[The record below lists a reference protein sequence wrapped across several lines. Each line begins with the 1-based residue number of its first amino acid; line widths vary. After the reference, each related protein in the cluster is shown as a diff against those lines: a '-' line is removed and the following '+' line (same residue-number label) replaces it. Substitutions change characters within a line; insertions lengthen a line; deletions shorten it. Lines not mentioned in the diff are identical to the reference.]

1 MADVAGRK
9 SQLHGWERVVLVL
22 FGGFLAGNDLRPT
35 ALTTT
40 LQVVGWVVIL
50 AAVGVVE
57 ILMALY
63 YRTKQCERAAS
74 DPGDGG
80 GQRPSA

>member
-1 MADVAGRK
+1 M
-9 SQLHGWERVVLVL
+9 LVL

-50 AAVGVVE
+50 ATVGVVE
-57 ILMALY
+57 ILMAVY
-63 YRTKQCERAAS
+63 YRTKQMRARS
-74 DPGDGG
+74 
-80 GQRPSA
+80 

>member
-1 MADVAGRK
+1 MADSAGTK

-22 FGGFLAGNDLRPT
+22 FGGFLAGNDLGPT
-35 ALTTT
+35 PLAIT
-40 LQVVGWVVIL
+40 LQVVGWVVML

-63 YRTKQCERAAS
+63 YRTKRMRARS
-74 DPGDGG
+74 
-80 GQRPSA
+80 

>member
-50 AAVGVVE
+50 ATVGVVE
-57 ILMALY
+57 ILMAVY
-63 YRTKQCERAAS
+63 YRTKQMRARS
-74 DPGDGG
+74 
-80 GQRPSA
+80 